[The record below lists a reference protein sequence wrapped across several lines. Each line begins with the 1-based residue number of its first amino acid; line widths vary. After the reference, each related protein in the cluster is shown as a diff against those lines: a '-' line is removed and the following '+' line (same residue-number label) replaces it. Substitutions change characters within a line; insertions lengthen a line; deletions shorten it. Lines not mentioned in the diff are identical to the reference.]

1 MSGLFDAVLLALL
14 IATAVAVARARDLLA
29 AVVLFAMYGMTLC
42 VVWQHR
48 GAPDV
53 AVTEAAVGAGV
64 TTVLFL
70 VAIARTERR
79 EKP

>member
-14 IATAVAVARARDLLA
+14 IATAMAVARARDLLA